1 MTCQRALCG
10 SASNL
15 NDLELIFSIF
25 GSFMERSVVTETA
38 NVVDPV
44 KTFNA
49 VRDSV
54 HLKHTDS
61 FGNRRDGVNLE
72 VWVPPVKE
80 TAYNES
86 KHAHEHTR
94 KNTRARTP
102 KAGYTGRQTAE
113 WLRRVG
119 SGAAW
124 RWLAGILPASVAE
137 RPQVFRSHDRDT
149 QTPYS
154 SGDTVRRLQICA
166 LWTTSQ

>member
-1 MTCQRALCG
+1 MMRQHALCG

-61 FGNRRDGVNLE
+61 FGNWRDGVNLE

-86 KHAHEHTR
+86 H
-94 KNTRARTP
+94 
-102 KAGYTGRQTAE
+102 
-113 WLRRVG
+113 
-119 SGAAW
+119 
-124 RWLAGILPASVAE
+124 
-137 RPQVFRSHDRDT
+137 
-149 QTPYS
+149 
-154 SGDTVRRLQICA
+154 
-166 LWTTSQ
+166 